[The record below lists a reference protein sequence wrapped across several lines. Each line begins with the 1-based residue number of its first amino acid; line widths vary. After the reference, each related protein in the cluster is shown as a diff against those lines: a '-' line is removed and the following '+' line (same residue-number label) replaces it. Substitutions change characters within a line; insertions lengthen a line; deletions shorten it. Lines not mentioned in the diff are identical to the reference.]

1 MYRAMKIATWNV
13 NSVRS
18 RMDRLLVWLNKH
30 RPDILCLQELK
41 VTDDAF
47 PYDPIREAGYH
58 VAVHGQKTYNGVAIL
73 SREEP
78 QSIAVGMGDD
88 VADDQ
93 ARLLEATFGDL
104 TLLSAYIPN
113 GSEVGSDKYIYKL
126 RWLSRLRAKLE
137 RDYDPAQQLVLCGDF
152 NVAWDDLD
160 VANPEQWAGSVL
172 CVSEVR
178 EAMAGLIGW
187 GLADVFRKRHPEGG
201 LYSWWD
207 YRQLAFPKNDGLRL
221 DYILATKSP
230 ADRCTD
236 AQIDRDE
243 RKGEK
248 PSDHA
253 PVIAEFA

>member
-1 MYRAMKIATWNV
+1 MKIATWNV

-18 RMDRLLVWLNKH
+18 RMGRLLAWMDKH
-30 RPDILCLQELK
+30 QPDILCLQELK

-47 PYDPIREAGYH
+47 PGDPIREAGYH

-78 QSIAVGMGDD
+78 RNIAAGLSDGVK
-88 VADDQ
+88 DDQ
-93 ARLLEATFGDL
+93 ARLLAAAFGDL
-104 TLLSAYIPN
+104 TVLSAYIPN
-113 GSEVGSDKYIYKL
+113 GSEVGSDKYAYKL
-126 RWLSRLRAKLE
+126 DWMARLRRKLE
-137 RDYDPAQQLVLCGDF
+137 CEYSPTQQLVLCGDC

-160 VANPEQWAGSVL
+160 VASPEQWAESVL
-172 CVSEVR
+172 CVPEVR
-178 EAMAGLIGW
+178 QAMAGLIDW
-187 GLADVFRKRHPEGG
+187 GLVDVFRGHHPEGG

-221 DYILATKSP
+221 DYILATKP
-230 ADRCTD
+230 LADRCTD
-236 AQIDRDE
+236 SQIDRDE

-253 PVIAEFA
+253 PVITEFA

>member
-172 CVSEVR
+172 SASVIPKVVCTPGGTIASSLSLKTMVSALITSSPR
-178 EAMAGLIGW
+178 NRRLIGA
-187 GLADVFRKRHPEGG
+187 LMRRSTVMNVKA
-201 LYSWWD
+201 
-207 YRQLAFPKNDGLRL
+207 KNPR
-221 DYILATKSP
+221 TMP
-230 ADRCTD
+230 R
-236 AQIDRDE
+236 
-243 RKGEK
+243 
-248 PSDHA
+248 
-253 PVIAEFA
+253 